1 MKTKDI
7 TLIGAGLAGC
17 LLAIYLARRGFAVK
31 IFERRADM
39 RRQDVPAGR
48 SINLSLSERGIYAL
62 KELGLYQA
70 IQTELIAMPGRML
83 HLNNADIQFQ
93 AYGSRDTDVHYS
105 VSRAVLNRVLLDS
118 AEMTGGVDI
127 FFNEYCRDLN
137 LQTRRLSFRNEKNH
151 QQHALDFEV
160 LIGTDGSGS
169 AICRSLMA
177 EQLIQCHHEPLLH
190 GYKELMIPAKQDG
203 DYCLEKNALH
213 IWPRGGYMLIALPNA
228 DGSFTATLFLA
239 HTGRDS
245 FQSLTDENNILHFFN
260 TQYPDVVPLM
270 PQLVATFLRHPVGR
284 LGTLRCFPWHVDGR
298 VMLLGDAAHAIV
310 PFHGQGMNCA
320 FEDCIAFNQ
329 YLDVYQDWES
339 LFKALENQ
347 RKPNTDAIA
356 DMALE
361 NYIEM
366 RNDVRD
372 PAFYLRKQIEWWLE
386 ERHPD
391 RFIGRYSMVMFHRIP
406 YAEVQQRGA
415 VQSTIIA
422 NLSENIKHLDDV
434 DMQYAD
440 RLVKEKLPA
449 FKH

>member
-1 MKTKDI
+1 MD
-7 TLIGAGLAGC
+7 AG
-17 LLAIYLARRGFAVK
+17 
-31 IFERRADM
+31 
-39 RRQDVPAGR
+39 P
-48 SINLSLSERGIYAL
+48 GI
-62 KELGLYQA
+62 E
-70 IQTELIAMPGRML
+70 
-83 HLNNADIQFQ
+83 
-93 AYGSRDTDVHYS
+93 
-105 VSRAVLNRVLLDS
+105 
-118 AEMTGGVDI
+118 
-127 FFNEYCRDLN
+127 
-137 LQTRRLSFRNEKNH
+137 
-151 QQHALDFEV
+151 
-160 LIGTDGSGS
+160 
-169 AICRSLMA
+169 
-177 EQLIQCHHEPLLH
+177 
-190 GYKELMIPAKQDG
+190 AKQDG

-228 DGSFTATLFLA
+228 DGSFTATLFLP

-339 LFKALENQ
+339 IFKALENQ

-422 NLSENIKHLDDV
+422 NLSGNIKHLDDV